1 MKNLKGGRCVIS
13 LAFILLGVFIV
24 LFAASVIF
32 NQQQPGVPQNG
43 SVKPPSTATPLSG
56 VTAAAPGD
64 LGVTIDVPDD
74 PTATPIP
81 TMTVGSTATPGP
93 VGLGTAS
100 FPLTLTAQHADDQTR
115 VAGRLSSIDATQTE
129 ISRQSQII
137 FATLTAA
144 APKK

>member
-1 MKNLKGGRCVIS
+1 MKNLKGGRCLIW
-13 LAFILLGVFIV
+13 LAFMLLGVFIV
-24 LFAASVIF
+24 VFAASVIF
-32 NQQQPGVPQNG
+32 NQQQPGAQKGTLVQPTATLL
-43 SVKPPSTATPLSG
+43 SPASTAAS
-56 VTAAAPGD
+56 GD
-64 LGVTIDVPDD
+64 LGITMDAPAE
-74 PTATPIP
+74 PTATTAPSAAP
-81 TMTVGSTATPGP
+81 VSTATPGP

-129 ISRQSQII
+129 IGRQSQII